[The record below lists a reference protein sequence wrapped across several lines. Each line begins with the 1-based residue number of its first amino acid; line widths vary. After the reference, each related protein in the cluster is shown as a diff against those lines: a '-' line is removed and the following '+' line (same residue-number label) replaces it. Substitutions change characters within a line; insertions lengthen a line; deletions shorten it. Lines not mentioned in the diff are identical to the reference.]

1 MRGRREHLCREA
13 QRQTVPASCPASRR
27 AHGADAMSTACYS
40 RICAPMQIDV
50 CRMSFPVVLE
60 DMEKVIVN
68 ASYLIRQFVIF
79 TPPPTARLKPKPVP
93 DATACIQ

>member
-1 MRGRREHLCREA
+1 
-13 QRQTVPASCPASRR
+13 
-27 AHGADAMSTACYS
+27 
-40 RICAPMQIDV
+40 MQIDV